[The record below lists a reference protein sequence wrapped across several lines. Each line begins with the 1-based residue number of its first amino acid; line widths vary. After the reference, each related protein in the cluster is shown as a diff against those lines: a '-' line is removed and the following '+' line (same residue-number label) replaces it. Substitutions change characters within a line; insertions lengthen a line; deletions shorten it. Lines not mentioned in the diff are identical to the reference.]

1 MRFYEKGMAEQAAN
15 EIVFESANLW
25 KEKEDVIDDITCVV
39 VFMDAQ
45 MVERSVNYRNH
56 NRLLA

>member
-1 MRFYEKGMAEQAAN
+1 MKFYEKGMAEQAAN
-15 EIVFESANLW
+15 AIVFESANLW

-56 NRLLA
+56 NR

>member
-1 MRFYEKGMAEQAAN
+1 MAEHAAN
-15 EIVFESANLW
+15 AIVFESANQW

-45 MVERSVNYRNH
+45 LVERSINHRNLI
-56 NRLLA
+56 N

>member
-1 MRFYEKGMAEQAAN
+1 MRFYEKGMAEHAAN
-15 EIVFESANLW
+15 AIVFESANLW

-45 MVERSVNYRNH
+45 MVERSINHRNL
-56 NRLLA
+56 NN